1 MLSESVRQQ
10 IDRLRQNYPE
20 GENQAPLVMALHA
33 AQDEYGWL
41 SEQTLE
47 DVAAYLDLEP
57 IKVYEAATF
66 YDMFNREPVG
76 RYNVKVCTNISCMLT
91 GSDGVVDH
99 LRNRLGVDF
108 GETTEDGRFTLT
120 EVECLGACGG
130 APVVW
135 IGRTYYEDIT
145 PERIDAILDGL
156 D

>member
-1 MLSESVRQQ
+1 MLSDSIRQQ
-10 IDRLRQNYPE
+10 IDGLRQNYPE
-20 GENQAPLVMALHA
+20 GENRAPLVMALHA

-47 DVAAYLDLEP
+47 DVAEYLDLEP

-99 LRNRLGVDF
+99 LRNRLGLDF
-108 GETTEDGRFTLT
+108 GETSEDGRFTLT